1 MRRTGAALQCSMM
14 KTPSVWTVMLALL
27 GTHLA
32 GMGVFLAVP
41 VLAPAIAAE
50 VGIPAALAG
59 VHTALVYAGA
69 LVSGPLAGAFI
80 RRYGGI
86 RVLQAGLVVCGAAV
100 AVAAVGH
107 PVALALSALLGG
119 LGHGPVTPAG
129 SHLLAQKAPPRR
141 RALIFSLK
149 QCGVPAGAMLIAA
162 ATPAIAA
169 VWGWRAGIL
178 AVAAFLAAAAFVLQ
192 PLRGALD
199 AERDRTARMGSLGAA
214 WATAL
219 GSLRILRDVP
229 VLRRMTVMS
238 AMYGIS
244 QFCFSSFFVVFQ
256 VEALGVPLTEA
267 GLRLAMAQAA
277 GVGGRVLWGLLADR
291 VGSGPVLTGLGLG
304 AAASGAALLL
314 AGPGWP
320 GFILT
325 LAGMGMGAT
334 AIGWNGVFLAETARL
349 APPGQ
354 VGAATAAAG
363 FVFGACMLV
372 GPPAFTAMVQA
383 TGGYAVGFGFC
394 VVTALLGALLVR
406 GGGGVA
412 KP

>member
-1 MRRTGAALQCSMM
+1 MTA
-14 KTPSVWTVMLALL
+14 TPSVWTVMLALL

-50 VGIPAALAG
+50 AGIPAALAG
-59 VHTALVYAGA
+59 VHTALVYGGA

-80 RRYGGI
+80 RRLGGI
-86 RVLQAGLVVCGAAV
+86 RVLQAGLVVCGLALALSVVAHPAV
-100 AVAAVGH
+100 
-107 PVALALSALLGG
+107 LALSALACG

-129 SHLLAQKAPPRR
+129 SHLLAQKAPPNR

-162 ATPAIAA
+162 VTPVIAQA
-169 VWGWRAGIL
+169 FGWRAGIL
-178 AVAAFLAAAAFVLQ
+178 AVAAFLVAAAAVLQ
-192 PLRGALD
+192 PLRAPLD
-199 AERDRTARMGSLGAA
+199 ADRDRGASLARLRAVWGA
-214 WATAL
+214 AL
-219 GSLRILRDVP
+219 GSLAILKGMP
-229 VLRRMTVMS
+229 VLRRMTAMS
-238 AMYGIS
+238 ALYGIS

-267 GLRLAMAQAA
+267 GFRLALAQAA
-277 GVGGRVLWGLLADR
+277 GVVGRILWGLLADR
-291 VGSGPVLTGLGLG
+291 VGAAPVLTGLGLA
-304 AAASGAALLL
+304 AAASGLALLL

-320 GFILT
+320 GFVLT

-354 VGAATAAAG
+354 VGATTAAAG

-372 GPPAFTAMVQA
+372 GPPLFSAMVQA
-383 TGGYAVGFGFC
+383 SGGYGLGFAFC
-394 VVTALLGALLVR
+394 VATALLGAFLVR
-406 GGGGVA
+406 DAGGVA
-412 KP
+412 PR

>member
-1 MRRTGAALQCSMM
+1 MTKA
-14 KTPSVWTVMLALL
+14 PSVWIVMLALL

-50 VGIPAALAG
+50 LGIPAALAG
-59 VHTALVYAGA
+59 VHTALVYGGA
-69 LVSGPLAGAFI
+69 LLSGPLAGAFI
-80 RRYGGI
+80 HRYGGI
-86 RVLQAGLVVCGAAV
+86 RVLQAGLLACGAAV
-100 AVAAVGH
+100 ALAAVGH
-107 PVALALSALLGG
+107 PAALALSALLGG
-119 LGHGPVTPAG
+119 VGHGPVTPAG
-129 SHLLAQKAPPRR
+129 SHLLAQKAPPNR

-169 VWGWRAGIL
+169 IWGWRTGVL
-178 AVAAFLAAAAFVLQ
+178 AVAAFLAASALVLQ

-199 AERDRTARMGSLGAA
+199 AERDRSARLGSLAAA
-214 WATAL
+214 WAAAL

-229 VLRRMTVMS
+229 VLRRMTMMS
-238 AMYGIS
+238 ALYGIS

-256 VEALGVPLTEA
+256 VGALGVPLTEA

-277 GVGGRVLWGLLADR
+277 GVAGRVFWGLLADR
-291 VGSGPVLTGLGLG
+291 LGARPVLAGLGFG
-304 AAASGAALLL
+304 AAAAGLALAL

-320 GFILT
+320 GVLLT
-325 LAGMGMGAT
+325 LAGMAMGAT

-349 APPGQ
+349 APAGQ
-354 VGAATAAAG
+354 VGAATAATG
-363 FVFGACMLV
+363 FVFGAMMLA
-372 GPPAFTAMVQA
+372 GPPAFTVLVEAS
-383 TGGYAVGFGFC
+383 GGYGWGFALC
-394 VVTALLGALLVR
+394 AATALLGAVLVR
-406 GGGGVA
+406 GAVA

>member
-1 MRRTGAALQCSMM
+1 MM
-14 KTPSVWTVMLALL
+14 KTPSVWTVMLGLL

-169 VWGWRAGIL
+169 VWGWRAGVL

-219 GSLRILRDVP
+219 GSLSILRDVP

-277 GVGGRVLWGLLADR
+277 GVGGRVLWGLVADR
-291 VGSGPVLTGLGLG
+291 VGSGRVLTGLGLG

-314 AGPGWP
+314 AGPDWP

-383 TGGYAVGFGFC
+383 TGGYALGFGFC
-394 VVTALLGALLVR
+394 VATALLGALLVR

>member
-1 MRRTGAALQCSMM
+1 MIHA
-14 KTPSVWTVMLALL
+14 PSVWTVMLALL

-59 VHTALVYAGA
+59 VHTALVYGGA

-86 RVLQAGLVVCGAAV
+86 RVLQAGLVICGAAV
-100 AVAAVGH
+100 AVAALGH
-107 PVALALSALLGG
+107 PVALALSALVGG

-129 SHLLAQKAPPRR
+129 SHLLAQKAPPNR

-169 VWGWRAGIL
+169 AWGWRAGVL
-178 AVAAFLAAAAFVLQ
+178 AVAAFLAVAALVLQ
-192 PLRGALD
+192 PLRRALD
-199 AERDRTARMGSLGAA
+199 AERDRNAAIGSLGAA
-214 WATAL
+214 WAAAL
-219 GSLRILRDVP
+219 GSLAILRDVP

-238 AMYGIS
+238 ALYGIS

-277 GVGGRVLWGLLADR
+277 GVAGRVVWGLAADR

-314 AGPGWP
+314 AGPDWP
-320 GFILT
+320 GLILT

-349 APPGQ
+349 APAGQ

-372 GPPAFTAMVQA
+372 GPPAFSAMVQA
-383 TGGYAVGFGFC
+383 SGGYALGFGLC
-394 VVTALLGALLVR
+394 MATALLGAALIR
-406 GGGGVA
+406 GAGGVA

>member
-1 MRRTGAALQCSMM
+1 MTPS
-14 KTPSVWTVMLALL
+14 PSVWIVMLALL

-100 AVAAVGH
+100 AVAALGH
-107 PVALALSALLGG
+107 PAALALSALLGG

-129 SHLLAQKAPPRR
+129 SHLLAQKAPPNR

-169 VWGWRAGIL
+169 AFGWRAGVL
-178 AVAAFLAAAAFVLQ
+178 AVAAFLAASALVLQ
-192 PLRGALD
+192 PLRGPLD
-199 AERDRTARMGSLGAA
+199 AERDRAASLGNLRAAWGSAVGSLA
-214 WATAL
+214 
-219 GSLRILRDVP
+219 ILRHHP
-229 VLRRMTVMS
+229 VLRRLTFTG
-238 AMYGIS
+238 ALYGIS

-267 GLRLAMAQAA
+267 GLRLALAQAA
-277 GVGGRVLWGLLADR
+277 GVAGRVAWGLLADR
-291 VGSGPVLTGLGLG
+291 VGAAPVLRGLGLG
-304 AAASGAALLL
+304 AAAAGIALLL
-314 AGPGWP
+314 AGPGSP
-320 GFILT
+320 GLVVA
-325 LAGMGMGAT
+325 LAGMAMGAT

-349 APPGQ
+349 APEGQ
-354 VGAATAAAG
+354 VGAATAAVG

-372 GPPAFTAMVQA
+372 GPPLFTLMVQA
-383 TGGYAVGFGFC
+383 TGGYALGFGFC
-394 VVTALLGALLVR
+394 VVTALAGAALLR
-406 GGGGVA
+406 GIGGVA

>member
-1 MRRTGAALQCSMM
+1 
-14 KTPSVWTVMLALL
+14 MLALL

>member
-1 MRRTGAALQCSMM
+1 MIAS
-14 KTPSVWTVMLALL
+14 PSVWTVMLALL

-50 VGIPAALAG
+50 AGIPAALAG

-86 RVLQAGLVVCGAAV
+86 RVLQAGLVFCGAALAISV
-100 AVAAVGH
+100 IPH
-107 PVALALSALLGG
+107 PVALAASALACG

-129 SHLLAQKAPPRR
+129 SHLLAQRTPARR

-162 ATPAIAA
+162 ATPVIAEA
-169 VWGWRAGIL
+169 YGWRAGIL
-178 AVAAFLAAAAFVLQ
+178 SVAVFLALSALVLQ
-192 PLRGALD
+192 PLRGPLD
-199 AERDRTARMGSLGAA
+199 AERDRTASLSNLRAA
-214 WATAL
+214 WRAAL
-219 GSLRILRDVP
+219 GSLSILREVP
-229 VLRRMTVMS
+229 VLRRMTAMS
-238 AMYGIS
+238 ALYGIS

-267 GLRLAMAQAA
+267 GFRLAMAQAA
-277 GVGGRVLWGLLADR
+277 GVFGRVFWGLVADR
-291 VGSGPVLTGLGLG
+291 VGAAPVLTGLGVA
-304 AAASGAALLL
+304 AAASGLALLL
-314 AGPGWP
+314 SGPEWP
-320 GFILT
+320 GFLLT
-325 LAGMGMGAT
+325 LAGIGMGAT

-354 VGAATAAAG
+354 VGATTAGTG
-363 FVFGACMLV
+363 FVFGVCMLV
-372 GPPAFTAMVQA
+372 GPPLFSLMVQA
-383 TGGYAVGFGFC
+383 SGSYELGFAFC
-394 VVTALLGALLVR
+394 VATALLGAFLVR
-406 GGGGVA
+406 GAGGVA
-412 KP
+412 KA

>member
-1 MRRTGAALQCSMM
+1 
-14 KTPSVWTVMLALL
+14 MLALL

-50 VGIPAALAG
+50 AGIPAALAG

-80 RRYGGI
+80 HRYGGI
-86 RVLQAGLVVCGAAV
+86 RVLQVGLLVCGAAV

-107 PVALALSALLGG
+107 PVALAVSALLGG

-149 QCGVPAGAMLIAA
+149 QCGVPAGSMLIAA
-162 ATPAIAA
+162 GTPVIAA
-169 VWGWRAGIL
+169 AWGWRAGVL
-178 AVAAFLAAAAFVLQ
+178 AVAAFLGAAALVLQ
-192 PLRGALD
+192 PLRAALD
-199 AERDRTARMGSLGAA
+199 AERDRGARIGSLGAA
-214 WATAL
+214 WGAAL
-219 GSLRILRDVP
+219 GSLSILRDVP
-229 VLRRMTVMS
+229 VLRRMTLMS
-238 AMYGIS
+238 ALYGVS

-267 GLRLAMAQAA
+267 GLRLALAQGA
-277 GVGGRVLWGLLADR
+277 GVAGRVAWGLVADR
-291 VGSGPVLTGLGLG
+291 VGAAPVLMGLGLG
-304 AAASGAALLL
+304 AAGSGAVLLL
-314 AGPGWP
+314 AGPDWP
-320 GFILT
+320 GLLVT

-349 APPGQ
+349 APAGQ

-372 GPPAFTAMVQA
+372 GPPAFTALVQA
-383 TGGYAVGFGFC
+383 SGGYAWGFGLC
-394 VVTALLGALLVR
+394 AATALLGAALLR
-406 GGGGVA
+406 GGGAVA

>member
-1 MRRTGAALQCSMM
+1 
-14 KTPSVWTVMLALL
+14 MLALL

-50 VGIPAALAG
+50 AGIPAALAG

-86 RVLQAGLVVCGAAV
+86 RVLQAGLVLCGAAV
-100 AVAAVGH
+100 AVAALGH
-107 PVALALSALLGG
+107 PLALALSALIGG

-129 SHLLAQKAPPRR
+129 SHLLAQKAPPNR

-169 VWGWRAGIL
+169 AFGWRAGVL
-178 AVAAFLAAAAFVLQ
+178 AVAGFLAASALVLQ
-192 PLRGALD
+192 PLRGPLD
-199 AERDRTARMGSLGAA
+199 AERDRGAALGNLRAAWGSAVGSLA
-214 WATAL
+214 
-219 GSLRILRDVP
+219 ILRHHP
-229 VLRRMTVMS
+229 VLRRLTF
-238 AMYGIS
+238 AGALYGIS

-267 GLRLAMAQAA
+267 GLRLALAQAA
-277 GVGGRVLWGLLADR
+277 GVAGRVAWGLLADR
-291 VGSGPVLTGLGLG
+291 VGAAPVLRGLGLG
-304 AAASGAALLL
+304 AAAAGLALLL
-314 AGPGWP
+314 AGPAWP
-320 GFILT
+320 GFLVA
-325 LAGMGMGAT
+325 LAGMAMGAT

-349 APPGQ
+349 APAGQ
-354 VGAATAAAG
+354 VGAATAAVG

-372 GPPAFTAMVQA
+372 GPPAFTLMVQA
-383 TGGYAVGFGFC
+383 SGGYALGFGFC
-394 VVTALLGALLVR
+394 VATALAGAALLR
-406 GGGGVA
+406 GIGGVA
-412 KP
+412 KS

>member
-1 MRRTGAALQCSMM
+1 
-14 KTPSVWTVMLALL
+14 MLALL

-59 VHTALVYAGA
+59 VHTALVYGGA

-100 AVAAVGH
+100 AVAALGH
-107 PVALALSALLGG
+107 PVALALSAVLGG

-129 SHLLAQKAPPRR
+129 SHLLAQKAPPNR

-169 VWGWRAGIL
+169 AWGWRAGGL
-178 AVAAFLAAAAFVLQ
+178 AVAVFLAASALVLQ

-199 AERDRTARMGSLGAA
+199 AERDRSARLGSLGAA
-214 WATAL
+214 WAAAL
-219 GSLRILRDVP
+219 GSLSILRDVP
-229 VLRRMTVMS
+229 VLRRMTGMS
-238 AMYGIS
+238 ALYGIS

-267 GLRLAMAQAA
+267 GLRLAFAQAA
-277 GVGGRVLWGLLADR
+277 GVAGRVLWGLVADR
-291 VGSGPVLTGLGLG
+291 VGAAPVLAALGLG

-314 AGPGWP
+314 AGPDWP
-320 GFILT
+320 GFLLT

-349 APPGQ
+349 APNGQ
-354 VGAATAAAG
+354 VGAATAATG

-383 TGGYAVGFGFC
+383 TGGYALGFGFC
-394 VVTALLGALLVR
+394 VATALLGAALIR

-412 KP
+412 KR